1 MAVMM
6 VAESFVTGNRSTRW
20 FHGFEAGKTW
30 HAGAVGSR
38 SPSAA
43 GTARAKAAV
52 AVTTTLRMS
61 RSVAHHGLRIPRCA
75 GRFYT
80 RDVTERVET
89 PPTGTV
95 TLLFGD
101 VEGSTRLLHA
111 LGERYSDLLARLRQ
125 LVREAIG
132 DRGGYVVDWAGD
144 GVFAAFPRALDAV
157 QAAVEIQKLLAGE
170 PWPEPGKFRLR
181 IGIHTGAPEVGSE
194 GYVGPDVHRASR
206 ICSAAH
212 GGQVIVSGPTRDLVG
227 DNPLLGLRL
236 QPLGSH
242 RLRDLPG
249 HESLFQVVGPGLQK
263 DFPPLRTLGGVTLP
277 ALHYRLVGRRNELME
292 VHRLLAQDDVRLV
305 TVTGPGGAGK
315 SRLTLE
321 VASELGATR
330 PVCLVGLAPIADP
343 DLVPAAVARALGVVH
358 QTDDPLVEQVADAL
372 AGTGTLLVLDNFEHV
387 APAAATIAALLDR
400 ASGFD
405 VLVTSRAP
413 LRLARERTVVLEP
426 LPIDDAATL
435 FAEIAAGNGLR
446 LPSGSDSTVREI
458 CRRLDGLPLAIELV
472 VARLS
477 VLPPAALLRE
487 LDEGLALR
495 TEGSLDLPERQRTL
509 EATIDWSYGLLSEVQ
524 RNLHSTFAVFVGGC
538 SLEDAQAVVGTS
550 GSFLDDL
557 HSLVAVSLLR
567 SDAADDG
574 EPRLTMLE
582 TVRQYALARLAAAG
596 SLEDVRTRHAAR
608 FVALADEAEDGLTGR
623 DQASWQERLQRE
635 HDNIRAALE
644 WLLANGRGEDA
655 LRALAALN
663 RFWRA
668 QGHVAEA
675 RGLFDR
681 ALAAAPDADPGVRA
695 RALWAAGRQAAA
707 QNDYSA
713 VVPLLEEA
721 LRLFRGLGEIR
732 EAVFALCEL
741 AWAAEEQGDLETAE
755 ALTNEALVEARAFGD
770 PRALSAALSALGDM
784 ACERRDYENAR
795 ALYSESLGLR
805 RQLDDPL
812 LIVSTANSL
821 GWSAKLEGDL
831 EAAEAALGECLTLAR
846 EIGDKPNTASALC
859 MLGEVALSRDEVA
872 LAGERLSEAYALYDE
887 LRNRRLRA
895 ECLHGLGGVAAA
907 EGRAADAAR
916 LWGAADALRAES
928 ESELTSAEH
937 QVEERYEAAVR
948 EELGPAE
955 YERVR
960 RAGRGMDV
968 ADLVTRSAP
977 AVGNDGDIT

>member
-1 MAVMM
+1 M
-6 VAESFVTGNRSTRW
+6 
-20 FHGFEAGKTW
+20 
-30 HAGAVGSR
+30 
-38 SPSAA
+38 
-43 GTARAKAAV
+43 
-52 AVTTTLRMS
+52 
-61 RSVAHHGLRIPRCA
+61 
-75 GRFYT
+75 
-80 RDVTERVET
+80 
-89 PPTGTV
+89 
-95 TLLFGD
+95 LFGD

-111 LGERYSDLLARLRQ
+111 LGDGYAGLLARLRH

-157 QAAVEIQKLLAGE
+157 EAAVEIQRTLAEE
-170 PWPEPGKFRLR
+170 PWPEPGEVRLR
-181 IGIHTGAPEVGSE
+181 IGIHTGAPEVGTE

-212 GGQVIVSGPTRDLVG
+212 GGQVIVSESTRDLVG
-227 DNPLLGLRL
+227 DQPARGIRL
-236 QPLGSH
+236 QPVGSH
-242 RLRDLPG
+242 QLRDLPSRA
-249 HESLFQVVGPGLQK
+249 SLFQVVGPGLQK
-263 DFPPLRTLGGVTLP
+263 DFPPLRTLGGVGLP
-277 ALHYRLVGRRNELME
+277 ALHYRLVGRRGELAE
-292 VHRLLAQDDVRLV
+292 VHRLLAEDGVRLV

-315 SRLTLE
+315 SRLALE

-330 PVCLVGLAPIADP
+330 PVCLVGLAPIGDP
-343 DLVPAAVARALGVVH
+343 DLVPAAVARALGVV
-358 QTDDPLVEQVADAL
+358 DEGDEPLVDKVADAL

-387 APAAATIAALLDR
+387 APAAVAVAAALDR

-413 LRLARERTVVLEP
+413 LRLARERSVSLEP

-435 FAEIAAGNGLR
+435 FVEIASGHGLR
-446 LPSGSDSTVREI
+446 LPSESDPTVREI

-487 LDEGLALR
+487 LDDGLALR
-495 TEGSLDLPERQRTL
+495 TEGPLDLPERQRTL
-509 EATIDWSYGLLSEVQ
+509 EATIDWSYGLLSVEQ
-524 RNLHSTFAVFVGGC
+524 QTLHSTLAVFVGGC
-538 SLEDAQAVVGTS
+538 SLEDARAVAGAP
-550 GSFLDDL
+550 SFLDDL
-557 HSLVAVSLLR
+557 HALAAVSLLR
-567 SDAADDG
+567 SDAVDDG

-582 TVRQYALARLAAAG
+582 TVRQYALARLVAAG
-596 SLEDVRTRHAAR
+596 DLEDVRARHAAR
-608 FVALADEAEDGLTGR
+608 FVSLAEEAEDGLTGP
-623 DQASWQERLQRE
+623 DQAAWRERLQHE
-635 HDNIRAALE
+635 HDNVRAALD

-655 LRALAALN
+655 LRSLAALS

-681 ALAAAPDADPGVRA
+681 ALAEVPDADPGVRA
-695 RALWAAGRQAAA
+695 KALWAAARQAAA
-707 QNDYSA
+707 QNDYTA

-721 LRLFRGLGEIR
+721 LTLFRRLGQMR

-741 AWAAEEQGDLETAE
+741 AWAAEEQGDLAAAE
-755 ALTNEALVEARAFGD
+755 ALAGEALAEARAFGD
-770 PRALSAALSALGDM
+770 DRALSAALSALGDM
-784 ACERRDYENAR
+784 ACERRDYEGAR
-795 ALYSESLGLR
+795 ALYAESLELR
-805 RQLDDPL
+805 RDLDDPL

-831 EAAEAALGECLTLAR
+831 DAAEAALGECLSLAR

-859 MLGEVALSRDEVA
+859 MLGEVALSRGDLA
-872 LAGERLSEAYALYDE
+872 LAADRLSEAHGLYDE
-887 LRNRRLRA
+887 LRNTRLRA

-907 EGRAADAAR
+907 QGRAADAAR

-928 ESELTSAEH
+928 ESELTSSER
-937 QVEERYEAAVR
+937 QVEERYGPAVR
-948 EELGPAE
+948 DELGQVE

-968 ADLVTRSAP
+968 ADLLARSAP
-977 AVGNDGDIT
+977 AVGSDGEIT